1 MIKELKDIAWNIS
14 EEEYRADP
22 ALSYST
28 LARYEREGFSKVNQL
43 FDKVESP
50 SLLLGSIV
58 DCILTD
64 GEEEFDKRFMVAEFP
79 AIPDSIITVVKDAFR
94 LYGTQY
100 NSLYSIPDN
109 YIVSIALTYNY
120 QPNWRPETRAKV
132 IKEKGAE
139 YYSLLYLSK
148 DKTIV
153 PNDTYILAMNMVD
166 ALRSSISTKW
176 FFEKDNPFD
185 ENIKRYYQLK
195 FKATLADVDYRC
207 MADLL
212 VVDYKNKIIIP
223 VDLKTSFHKEYE
235 FYKSFMDWN
244 YQIQARLYW
253 RIIRNNLDRDEYFK
267 DFKLNDYRFIVVSR
281 DLHPLIWIFRN
292 TQTLGELRYGRLKDI
307 IMRDPEVIG
316 TELRYILDNRPVYPS
331 GIKPEGDNDIVKWI
345 EMTNY

>member
-28 LARYEREGFSKVNQL
+28 LARYEREGFSKVDRL

-132 IKEKGAE
+132 IKEKG
-139 YYSLLYLSK
+139 LNI
-148 DKTIV
+148 TV
-153 PNDTYILAMNMVD
+153 CYICQ
-166 ALRSSISTKW
+166 RI
-176 FFEKDNPFD
+176 
-185 ENIKRYYQLK
+185 
-195 FKATLADVDYRC
+195 
-207 MADLL
+207 
-212 VVDYKNKIIIP
+212 
-223 VDLKTSFHKEYE
+223 
-235 FYKSFMDWN
+235 
-244 YQIQARLYW
+244 RL
-253 RIIRNNLDRDEYFK
+253 
-267 DFKLNDYRFIVVSR
+267 
-281 DLHPLIWIFRN
+281 
-292 TQTLGELRYGRLKDI
+292 
-307 IMRDPEVIG
+307 
-316 TELRYILDNRPVYPS
+316 
-331 GIKPEGDNDIVKWI
+331 
-345 EMTNY
+345 